1 MQDYVQDQWAP
12 LAHIPELAQNRRPSS
27 AIAPTWIDD
36 IDARRLTAYRVLT
49 AMRDNTR
56 RYWLPQ
62 SMWAREVRG
71 RGDGLS
77 IGEAPAASYR
87 EYGDAALL
95 VDTARALLLGDDQTI
110 GYPEKTPDPFQAW
123 LTEWVVKERL
133 EQKLLEGEENA
144 IGDGDGVFVLG
155 WSTPKKRPT
164 LRVFDPGFY
173 FPDDQTVVPGWEDD
187 EFPPVVHIAW
197 EWEDADGKTWIRR
210 QTWRMA
216 PLTGSVSTPWDSTRE
231 WTCLYRSVDYDASER
246 LPKASV
252 YSPELTTKPNR
263 RVLTAGE
270 PDGDGWVDMGVDFI
284 PVVHVPNDA
293 STQRT
298 FGTSLLTRIAQILD
312 DIGNTDTDLA
322 AASQQAAP
330 ALVTTGVP
338 AGGLDGGPGQQW
350 AMPAEST
357 AGFLDTSKNLTALRE
372 FDKDLLDRLATNS
385 RLALALLGRVQPND
399 VPSGYALSLGF
410 QPARQLL
417 REMRTVRDEKYP
429 LILRFAMRLAQAAGV
444 LPAGSTPAATID
456 LGTALPSDLP
466 VAIDM
471 VKDLLPTHAIST
483 PTAVKILQQAGLP
496 IEDAKTEA
504 DTIRTE
510 WFEQAKLLV
519 EATGNVQAAA
529 EMLGIQPATTSTEG
543 AENMA

>member
-1 MQDYVQDQWAP
+1 MRDYVQDQWAP
-12 LAHIPELAQNRRPSS
+12 LAHIPELAENRRPNS
-27 AIAPTWIDD
+27 AIAPTWIDNVD
-36 IDARRLTAYRVLT
+36 TRRLTAYRVLS

-56 RYWLPQ
+56 RFWLPDT
-62 SMWAREVRG
+62 MWVREVRG
-71 RGDGLS
+71 RGQGLDIS
-77 IGEAPAASYR
+77 EAPAASYR

-110 GYPEKTPDPFQAW
+110 TCPDDTPEAFQTW
-123 LTEWVVKERL
+123 LTEWAVKERV

-155 WSTPKKRPT
+155 WSTPKNRPT
-164 LRVFDPGFY
+164 LRVYDPGFY
-173 FPDDQTVVPGWEDD
+173 FPDDQTIVPGWEDD
-187 EFPPVVHIAW
+187 EFPPAVHIAW
-197 EWEDADGKTWIRR
+197 EWEDTDGMRWIRR
-210 QTWRMA
+210 QTWRMV
-216 PLTGSVSTPWDSTRE
+216 PLTAKVSTPWGGVRE
-231 WTCLYRSVDYDASER
+231 WTCLYRSCDYDASER
-246 LPKASV
+246 LPKATV
-252 YSPELTTKPNR
+252 YSPELTTSRYR
-263 RVLTAGE
+263 RVLTGGE
-270 PDGDGWVDMGVDFI
+270 PDADGWVDMAVDFI

-322 AASQQAAP
+322 AASQTAAP

-338 AGGLDGGPGQQW
+338 AGGLEGGAGQQW
-350 AMPAEST
+350 AMPADTT
-357 AGFLDTSKNLTALRE
+357 AGYLDTSKNLTALRE
-372 FDKDLLDRLATNS
+372 FSTDLLDRLATNS

-429 LILRFAMRLAQAAGV
+429 LILKFAMRLAQAAGV
-444 LPAGSTPAATID
+444 LPAATTPAATIT

-471 VKDLLPTHAIST
+471 VKDLLPANAIST
-483 PTAVKILQQAGLP
+483 PTAVKVLQQAGLP
-496 IEDAKTEA
+496 IEDASSEVEA
-504 DTIRTE
+504 IKQE
-510 WFEQAKLLV
+510 WFDQAVKLV
-519 EATGNVQAAA
+519 EATGNVTAASA
-529 EMLGIQPATTSTEG
+529 LLGIQPATTSTEDT
-543 AENMA
+543 E

>member
-1 MQDYVQDQWAP
+1 MRDYVQDQWAP
-12 LAHIPELAQNRRPSS
+12 LAHIPELTENRRP
-27 AIAPTWIDD
+27 IGAPTWIDD
-36 IDARRLTAYRVLT
+36 HDTRRLTAYRVLS

-56 RYWLPQ
+56 RYWLPE

-71 RGDGLS
+71 RGQGLDIS
-77 IGEAPAASYR
+77 EAPAASYR

-110 GYPEKTPDPFQAW
+110 TTPDGTSKEVRTW
-123 LTEWVVKERL
+123 LAEWAVKERV

-155 WSTPKKRPT
+155 WSTPKNRPT

-173 FPDDQTVVPGWEDD
+173 FPDEQTTVPGWDDD
-187 EFPPVVHIAW
+187 EFPPIVHLAW
-197 EWEDADGKTWIRR
+197 EWIDQAGKTWIRR
-210 QTWRMA
+210 QTWKLV
-216 PLTGSVSTPWDSTRE
+216 PLTGTVTAPWGSPRA

-246 LPKASV
+246 YPKATV
-252 YSPELTTKPNR
+252 YSPELTPSRYRTI
-263 RVLTAGE
+263 LTAG
-270 PDGDGWVDMGVDFI
+270 DTDADGWVDMAVDFI

-322 AASQQAAP
+322 AASQTAAP

-338 AGGLDGGPGQQW
+338 AGGLEGGAGQQW

-357 AGFLDTSKNLTALRE
+357 AGYLDTSKNLTALRE

-429 LILRFAMRLAQAAGV
+429 LILKFAMRLAQAYGA
-444 LPAGSTPAATID
+444 LPPGKTPAATIE

-471 VKDLLPTHAIST
+471 VKDLLPAHAIST
-483 PTAVKILQQAGLP
+483 QTAVKVLQLAGLP
-496 IEDAKTEA
+496 IDDAKTEVDA
-504 DTIRTE
+504 IRTE
-510 WFEQAKLLV
+510 WFDQAVKLV

-529 EMLGIQPATTSTEG
+529 AMLGVPPATTTAEATE
-543 AENMA
+543 

>member
-1 MQDYVQDQWAP
+1 MRDYVQDQWAP
-12 LAHIPELAQNRRPSS
+12 LAHIPELTENRRPSS

-36 IDARRLTAYRVLT
+36 VDARRLTAYRVLS

-56 RYWLPQ
+56 RYWLPD

-71 RGDGLS
+71 RGQGLDIS
-77 IGEAPAASYR
+77 EAPAASYR

-110 GYPEKTPDPFQAW
+110 TCPDDTPEAFRTW
-123 LTEWVVKERL
+123 LGEWMVKERV

-155 WSTPKKRPT
+155 WSAPKTRPT
-164 LRVFDPGFY
+164 LRVYDPGFY
-173 FPDDQTVVPGWEDD
+173 FPDEQTTVPGWDDD
-187 EFPPVVHIAW
+187 EFPPIVHVAW
-197 EWEDADGKTWIRR
+197 EWIDPDGKTWIRR
-210 QTWRMA
+210 QTWRLTPLDTPVSA
-216 PLTGSVSTPWDSTRE
+216 PWGGTRA

-246 LPKASV
+246 LPKATV
-252 YSPELTTKPNR
+252 YSPELTTKPYR
-263 RVLTAGE
+263 RVLTGGE
-270 PDGDGWVDMGVDFI
+270 PDADGWVDMGVDFI

-298 FGTSLLTRIAQILD
+298 FGSSLLTRIAQILD

-338 AGGLDGGPGQQW
+338 AGGLDSGPGQQW

-429 LILRFAMRLAQAAGV
+429 LILKFAMRLAQAAGA
-444 LPAGSTPAATID
+444 LPTAATPAATID

-471 VKDLLPTHAIST
+471 VKDLLPAHAIST
-483 PTAVKILQQAGLP
+483 PTAVKVLQQAGLP
-496 IEDAKTEA
+496 IEDAKAEIDA
-504 DTIRTE
+504 IKQE
-510 WFEQAKLLV
+510 WFDQAVKLV
-519 EATGNVQAAA
+519 EATGNVGAAA
-529 EMLGIQPATTSTEG
+529 ALLGIQPATTGATE
-543 AENMA
+543 

>member
-1 MQDYVQDQWAP
+1 MRDYVQDQWAP
-12 LAHIPELAQNRRPSS
+12 LAHIPELTENRRPSP

-36 IDARRLTAYRVLT
+36 HDTRRLTAYRVLF

-56 RYWLPQ
+56 RYWLPD
-62 SMWAREVRG
+62 SMWTRTVRG
-71 RGDGLS
+71 RGEGLD
-77 IGEAPAASYR
+77 IGEAPAANYR
-87 EYGDAALL
+87 EYGDAGLL

-110 GYPEKTPDPFQAW
+110 AYPDGTPEQFRTW
-123 LTEWVVKERL
+123 LDEWVVKERL

-144 IGDGDGVFVLG
+144 IGDGDGVHVLG
-155 WSTPKKRPT
+155 WSAPKRRPT
-164 LRVFDPGFY
+164 YRVYDPGFY
-173 FPDDQTVVPGWEDD
+173 FPDTVAVVPGWEDD
-187 EFPPVVHIAW
+187 EFPPIVHIAW
-197 EWEDADGKTWIRR
+197 EWIDTDGKTWIRR
-210 QTWRMA
+210 QTWRLV
-216 PLTGSVSTPWDSTRE
+216 PLTATVPAPWGRPRA

-246 LPKASV
+246 LPKADV
-252 YSPELTTKPNR
+252 YSPELTTKPHR
-263 RVLTAGE
+263 RVLTGGDA
-270 PDGDGWVDMGVDFI
+270 DGDGWVDMAVDFI

-312 DIGNTDTDLA
+312 DISNTDTDLA
-322 AASQQAAP
+322 AASQTAAP

-338 AGGLDGGPGQQW
+338 AGGLEGGAGQQW

-357 AGFLDTSKNLTALRE
+357 AGYLDTSKNLTALRE
-372 FDKDLLDRLATNS
+372 FSGDLLDRLATNS

-429 LILRFAMRLAQAAGV
+429 LILKFAMRLAQAYEV
-444 LPAGSTPAATID
+444 LPAAETPAATIE

-471 VKDLLPTHAIST
+471 VKDLLPAHAIST
-483 PTAVKILQQAGLP
+483 PTAVRVLQRAGLP
-496 IEDAKTEA
+496 IDDAEDEVAAIKQ
-504 DTIRTE
+504 E
-510 WFEQAKLLV
+510 WFDQAVKLV
-519 EATGNVQAAA
+519 EATGNVGAAA
-529 EMLGIQPATTSTEG
+529 ALLGVQPATTG
-543 AENMA
+543 AEATE